1 MAISSR
7 LKNNSFAKNFLVL
20 FSGNTVAQL
29 IAILASPVMTRLYSP
44 EDFGVFSTYSSILIV
59 LLTFSSLCFEKAI
72 PLEVSGSNRLQLIY
86 MSSISILF
94 VAFLNIAV
102 YGLFN
107 VSLFDVFHAP
117 TNAFVQWLLSLGLIF
132 AGIYQ
137 VFSYTNIRSKDFRS
151 LTTSKI
157 GQSWG
162 TIGAQISVFKI
173 GEGLIIGDVVGRAIS
188 VTMLIRQ
195 FFKHN
200 RWQKINFQQMK
211 KLARTYRQFPLF
223 STFST
228 MFNSLSLQLIILLL
242 MRFYGSEV
250 AGYYALTQK
259 AIGIPIT
266 LIGIALSQVFYS
278 EVANKFSTERRA
290 IYHLYT
296 MLIRKI
302 MIFAVPA
309 IVLLIL
315 VAPAIFSL
323 VFGEAWRVSGE
334 FAQLVSGL
342 FLGQLI
348 FMPISQVLYATGHQK
363 TQLAW
368 DVGRCIVVFVGML
381 GLYQFGF
388 SIETVLLY
396 FGCTMGLSYF
406 VLGFLGWRVLKGE

>member
-1 MAISSR
+1 M
-7 LKNNSFAKNFLVL
+7 
-20 FSGNTVAQL
+20 
-29 IAILASPVMTRLYSP
+29 
-44 EDFGVFSTYSSILIV
+44 FSTYSSILIV

-72 PLEVSGSNRLQLIY
+72 PLEVSRSNRLQLIY
-86 MSSISILF
+86 MSSLSILF

-102 YGLFN
+102 YGLFH

-117 TNAFVQWLLSLGLIF
+117 TNTLLQLLLSLGLIF

-137 VFSYTNIRSKDFRS
+137 VLSYANIRSKDFQS

-162 TIGAQISVFKI
+162 TVGAQISVFKI

-188 VTMLIRQ
+188 VTILIRH

-211 KLARTYRQFPLF
+211 KLARIYRQFPLF

-290 IYHLYT
+290 VYRLYT
-296 MLIRKI
+296 TLIRKI
-302 MIFAVPA
+302 TIFAVPA

-315 VAPAIFSL
+315 VAPTIFSL
-323 VFGEAWRVSGE
+323 VFGEAWRISGE

-368 DVGRCIVVFVGML
+368 DVGRCIVVFAGML
-381 GLYQFGF
+381 GLYHFGF
-388 SIETVLLY
+388 SMEIVLLY